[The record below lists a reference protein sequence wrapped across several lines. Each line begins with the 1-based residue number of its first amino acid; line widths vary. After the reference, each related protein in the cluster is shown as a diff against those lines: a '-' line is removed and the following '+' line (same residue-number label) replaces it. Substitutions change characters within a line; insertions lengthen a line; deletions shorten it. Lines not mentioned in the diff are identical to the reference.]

1 MYWQEYL
8 RRREI
13 NRWAK
18 FMYSRLLEGKRM
30 LLDKKAFLIKEQ
42 IDFLKLA
49 GTYDIFDPE
58 TGRQI
63 GVAKEEPGTLIKF
76 LRLLVYKVLLPN
88 KINIYDNEEQR
99 IVCSIQKP
107 FSLFRAKISVV
118 NRTGECLGYFQSKIL
133 TIGGGFWVFDLGNR
147 QVAEIKGDWKG
158 WNFKFLGPD
167 GHEFGSI
174 TKKWAGIGKELFTTA
189 DNYVISINDAEA
201 KELDPDRTALL
212 LAAGLSIDIVFKER
226 R

>member
-1 MYWQEYL
+1 MD
-8 RRREI
+8 
-13 NRWAK
+13 
-18 FMYSRLLEGKRM
+18 SRLLEEKQM
-30 LLDKKAFLIKEQ
+30 LLDKKTFLIKEQ

-63 GVAKEEPGTLIKF
+63 GVAKEEPGALIKL

-88 KINIYDNEEQR
+88 KINIYDHEEQR

-107 FSLFRAKISVV
+107 FSLVRAKISVV

-133 TIGGGFWVFDLGNR
+133 TLGGGFWVFDPENR

-158 WNFKFLGPD
+158 WNFKFIGTD
-167 GHEFGSI
+167 DQEFGSI

-189 DNYVISINDAEA
+189 DNYVIAIKDT
-201 KELDPDRTALL
+201 KELDLDRTALL
-212 LAAGLSIDIVFKER
+212 LAAGLAIDIVFKER